1 MSIFPSIPNTRLHKP
16 APGERISPDTRDYLR
31 ARAKRH
37 AYDLVMRE
45 LKKSGITRAELARR
59 LGKGAD
65 RVSKMLGGP
74 SNWTIITLS
83 DLLFAINAG
92 VPKYEIDYPLDK
104 KPRNFGPRQQ
114 YEWRKEKEG
123 TNTSGGNLT
132 LAKPF
137 KLSDTRP
144 VE

>member
-1 MSIFPSIPNTRLHKP
+1 MHKP
-16 APGERISPDTRDYLR
+16 VPGERVPADTRDYLR

-37 AYDLVMRE
+37 AYDLIMRE
-45 LKKSGITRAELARR
+45 LAKSGISRAELARR

-74 SNWTIITLS
+74 SNWTIITLA

-92 VPKYEIDYPLDK
+92 VPKYSVDYPLER
-104 KPRNFGPRQQ
+104 KPRNFRGREQ

-123 TNTSGGNLT
+123 IGTSGGNFT
-132 LAKPF
+132 LPKPF
-137 KLSDTRP
+137 DFASDARTD
-144 VE
+144 